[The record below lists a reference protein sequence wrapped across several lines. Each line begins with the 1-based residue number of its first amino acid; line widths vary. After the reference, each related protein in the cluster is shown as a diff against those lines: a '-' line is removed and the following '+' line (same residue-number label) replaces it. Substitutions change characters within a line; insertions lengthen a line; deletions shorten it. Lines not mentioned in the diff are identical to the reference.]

1 MDRKALCKYMTD
13 VEKSEIYPHLEEF
26 QIFHTTDVEKSKI
39 LRNFKCLHMI
49 YVKKMF
55 VVKSVLWRFTL
66 FSEICFVAI
75 CALLRGEKVHKKMDR
90 WRKNDK
96 YEV

>member
-1 MDRKALCKYMTD
+1 MTD

-75 CALLRGEKVHKKMDR
+75 CALLRGEKVHKKWIGGEKMTNMR
-90 WRKNDK
+90 
-96 YEV
+96 YEGTQSTL